1 MKTMELSN
9 NKQLL
14 SEKIMELLE
23 KLELPQ
29 LVRIG
34 DISLVVERDIRDCY
48 GDVLSEVDVS
58 IFVNETFVFDVYIE
72 YGNVYYYDGSRI
84 YNNIQVL
91 QTVVEELQKR
101 IQEV

>member
-1 MKTMELSN
+1 MELSN
-9 NKQLL
+9 DKQLL

-58 IFVNETFVFDVYIE
+58 IFVNETLVFDVYIE
-72 YGNVYYYDGSRI
+72 YGNVYYYSGTHM

-91 QTVVEELQKR
+91 QSVVEELQKR

>member
-1 MKTMELSN
+1 M
-9 NKQLL
+9 
-14 SEKIMELLE
+14 
-23 KLELPQ
+23 
-29 LVRIG
+29 
-34 DISLVVERDIRDCY
+34 VERDIRDCY

-58 IFVNETFVFDVYIE
+58 IFVNETLVFDVYIE